1 MIPALGIMLTFI
13 SSDTANF
20 TEISYN
26 RILYEDKPCLA
37 RAILRYI
44 KVVIGIITIPILC
57 PFPYHRYS

>member
-1 MIPALGIMLTFI
+1 MIPVLGIMLTFI

-37 RAILRYI
+37 CAILRYI
-44 KVVIGIITIPILC
+44 KVVTGVITVPIFVS
-57 PFPYHRYS
+57 FPEP